1 VYRVSDDDIEEDDE
15 EHKKFLDKK
24 FETNLIGDKTRL
36 SDEKNEFRLSISRK
50 IESAAKMK
58 EQMTQKQLMDKETS
72 LFCPCLRVRR
82 GFKLQVVT
90 AILVIA
96 VFTERYCFYVS
107 VYKTKFFG
115 YLLILL
121 VSLLN
126 MIVQAL

>member
-1 VYRVSDDDIEEDDE
+1 VYRVSDDDVEEDDE

-82 GFKLQVVT
+82 GFKLKVVT
-90 AILVIA
+90 AILVLA

>member
-1 VYRVSDDDIEEDDE
+1 MYRVSDDDVEEDDE
-15 EHKKFLDKK
+15 ENKKFLDKK

-90 AILVIA
+90 AILVLA

>member
-1 VYRVSDDDIEEDDE
+1 VYRVSVDDVEEDDE

-90 AILVIA
+90 AILVLA

>member
-1 VYRVSDDDIEEDDE
+1 VYRVSDADVEEDDE
-15 EHKKFLDKK
+15 EHKKFFDKK
-24 FETNLIGDKTRL
+24 LETNLIGDKTRL

-58 EQMTQKQLMDKETS
+58 EQMSQKQLMDKETS

-90 AILVIA
+90 AILVLA

>member
-1 VYRVSDDDIEEDDE
+1 MYRVSDDDVEEDDE
-15 EHKKFLDKK
+15 EHKRFLDKK

-58 EQMTQKQLMDKETS
+58 EQMSQKQLMDKETS

-90 AILVIA
+90 AILVLA

>member
-1 VYRVSDDDIEEDDE
+1 MYRVSDDDVEEDDE

-90 AILVIA
+90 AILVVA

>member
-1 VYRVSDDDIEEDDE
+1 MYRISVDDVEEDDE

>member
-1 VYRVSDDDIEEDDE
+1 VYRVSDDDVEEDDE
-15 EHKKFLDKK
+15 EHKRFLDKK

-58 EQMTQKQLMDKETS
+58 EQMSQKQLMDKETS

-90 AILVIA
+90 AILVLA

>member
-58 EQMTQKQLMDKETS
+58 EQMSQKQLMDKETS

-90 AILVIA
+90 AILVLA

>member
-1 VYRVSDDDIEEDDE
+1 VYQVSVDDVEEDDE
-15 EHKKFLDKK
+15 EHKKFFDKK
-24 FETNLIGDKTRL
+24 LETNLIGEKTRL

-90 AILVIA
+90 AILVLA

>member
-1 VYRVSDDDIEEDDE
+1 MYRVSVDDVEEDDE

-90 AILVIA
+90 AILVLA